1 MRASERVNF
10 FQSIPSLKNSMPN
23 HYQTNHSSAVGLHDI
38 LYALRRRRVLI
49 VSLAL
54 CGLLLAAWMHFSRKP
69 VYASDAK
76 LLVRY
81 VLERGAVDPYE
92 ARQNPGA
99 AKADQVIQTEIEI
112 LTSMDLA
119 LDVAR
124 DVGVEK
130 ISPGLQGERDLEK
143 AAAELLGQLNVAVGQ
158 SNNVLLVKYSHGD
171 PAVTKEVL
179 HNLMDA
185 YFQKHLLIHRS
196 AAAFDLIA
204 NQTKEVK
211 EKLGKTEEKLNKL
224 RTESGITSLGE
235 ATGTLA
241 SQRAATNEELIKVRA
256 EYAEQQAKIESLR
269 QKPLGAGGRV
279 TGPSDPASGITPS
292 VLAEYRVNLEM
303 LDFLRKRDIELRI
316 KFKPGNRLLELNRS
330 QIGQCESKRQ
340 ALVAAFPMLATGTK
354 DDSNN
359 PLWSQSIEQARLA
372 AYAAKIK
379 VFENHLKEI
388 FTQFSEQYA
397 IGSRIEELE
406 RQRQMEDAE
415 YRNLEANLKNA
426 KVDQTLDPSRM
437 PNITIVQQPTEPFRY
452 YDEREN
458 KIIMGLAGG
467 GISLGL
473 ALALLM
479 ELLLDKR
486 VKRPDE
492 IERRLSIP
500 LMSCIPYLR
509 DADRGNFLTYSGTPL
524 LGNSDEAAPPGDPNA
539 DDARHFILPYAET
552 IRDRVIFDFEANRI
566 THKPKLIAVT
576 SLCAG
581 SGTTTIAAGLAK
593 SFSEIPGA
601 KVLWVDLSAF
611 DPGGDENADDK
622 KCPLNRA
629 LRMAESPNFAEN
641 ERSLFHASG
650 DGIGPGTRGINAV
663 QFSRMLPEMQDSP
676 YDYIIFEM
684 PSIEKSGR
692 TLTMAAL
699 MDKVVLVLDA
709 ENTIKDMLVWTYS
722 ELTKGKADVSCVF
735 NKARSDVPSWLC
747 AN

>member
-1 MRASERVNF
+1 
-10 FQSIPSLKNSMPN
+10 MPN

-143 AAAELLGQLNVAVGQ
+143 AAAELLCQLNVAVGQ

-171 PAVTKEVL
+171 PSVTKEVL

-185 YFQKHLLIHRS
+185 YFQKHLLINRS

-224 RTESGITSLGE
+224 RTESGINSLGE

-269 QKPLGAGGRV
+269 QKPTGAGDRV

-340 ALVAAFPMLATGTK
+340 ALVAAYPMLAAGTK

-359 PLWSQSIEQARLA
+359 TLWSQSIEQARLA

-388 FTQFSEQYA
+388 STQFSEQYA

-426 KVDQTLDPSRM
+426 RVDQTLDPSRM

-452 YDEREN
+452 YD
-458 KIIMGLAGG
+458 
-467 GISLGL
+467 
-473 ALALLM
+473 
-479 ELLLDKR
+479 
-486 VKRPDE
+486 
-492 IERRLSIP
+492 
-500 LMSCIPYLR
+500 
-509 DADRGNFLTYSGTPL
+509 
-524 LGNSDEAAPPGDPNA
+524 
-539 DDARHFILPYAET
+539 
-552 IRDRVIFDFEANRI
+552 
-566 THKPKLIAVT
+566 
-576 SLCAG
+576 
-581 SGTTTIAAGLAK
+581 
-593 SFSEIPGA
+593 
-601 KVLWVDLSAF
+601 
-611 DPGGDENADDK
+611 
-622 KCPLNRA
+622 
-629 LRMAESPNFAEN
+629 
-641 ERSLFHASG
+641 
-650 DGIGPGTRGINAV
+650 
-663 QFSRMLPEMQDSP
+663 
-676 YDYIIFEM
+676 
-684 PSIEKSGR
+684 
-692 TLTMAAL
+692 
-699 MDKVVLVLDA
+699 
-709 ENTIKDMLVWTYS
+709 
-722 ELTKGKADVSCVF
+722 
-735 NKARSDVPSWLC
+735 
-747 AN
+747 

>member
-1 MRASERVNF
+1 MHAYH
-10 FQSIPSLKNSMPN
+10 PAPN
-23 HYQTNHSSAVGLHDI
+23 HTGIGIHDI
-38 LYALRRRRVLI
+38 LHALKRRRVL
-49 VSLAL
+49 VLTLSLL
-54 CGLLLAAWMHFSRKP
+54 GILLAALVHFARKP
-69 VYASDAK
+69 VYESEAK

-92 ARQNPGA
+92 SRQNPGA

-119 LDVAR
+119 LDVANE
-124 DVGVEK
+124 VGIKK
-130 ISPGLQGERDLEK
+130 IAPDAWGANALEL
-143 AAAELLGQLNVAVGQ
+143 AAAEILENLKVVVGQ
-158 SNNVLLVKYSHGD
+158 SNNVLLVKYAHED
-171 PAVTKEVL
+171 REVTRAVL
-179 HNLMDA
+179 HKLLDA

-204 NQTKEVK
+204 MQTKEVRA
-211 EKLGKTEEKLNKL
+211 KLKTTEEKLNKL
-224 RTESGITSLGE
+224 RTDSGITSLGE

-241 SQRAATNEELIKVRA
+241 NQRASTNDELIKVRA
-256 EYAEQQAKIESLR
+256 EYAEQQAKLESLR
-269 QKPLGAGGRV
+269 RKPPGEGETSVPVGRV
-279 TGPSDPASGITPS
+279 NPAAGITPS

-330 QIGQCESKRQ
+330 QISQCESKRQ
-340 ALVAAFPMLATGTK
+340 ALVAAYPMLAADTRSEAG
-354 DDSNN
+354 N
-359 PLWSQSIEQARLA
+359 PAWSQAIEQARLA

-388 FTQFSEQYA
+388 SKQFSEQYA
-397 IGSRIEELE
+397 IGSQIEELE

-415 YRNLEANLKNA
+415 YRSLEANLKNA

-437 PNITIVQQPTEPFRY
+437 PNISIVQQPTEPSKN
-452 YDEREN
+452 YDEHGN
-458 KIIMGLAGG
+458 KLVLGLAGG
-467 GISLGL
+467 GMSLGL
-473 ALALLM
+473 GLALLM

-486 VKRPDE
+486 VRRPDD

-509 DADRGNFLTYSGTPL
+509 GTARAGLIAYGGPPL
-524 LGNSDEAAPPGDPNA
+524 LGCSDDDDEPEGPDPNGA
-539 DDARHFILPYAET
+539 KSFILPYTET
-552 IRDRVIFDFEANRI
+552 IRDRVIFDFDANRI

-576 SLCAG
+576 SLCSG
-581 SGTTTIAAGLAK
+581 SGTSTIAAGLAK

-601 KVLWVDLSAF
+601 KVLWVDLSTF
-611 DPGGDENADDK
+611 DPGADGKPDETK
-622 KCPLNRA
+622 WPLNRA
-629 LRMAESPNFAEN
+629 LRMAASPSFAHN
-641 ERSLFHASG
+641 ECSLFHASG
-650 DGIGPGTRGINAV
+650 DTEEGTDARGINAV

-699 MDKVVLVLDA
+699 MDKVILVLDA
-709 ENTIKDMLVWTYS
+709 ENTVKDMLVWTYS

-735 NKARSDVPSWLC
+735 NKASSDVPSWLC

>member
-1 MRASERVNF
+1 MV
-10 FQSIPSLKNSMPN
+10 ISL
-23 HYQTNHSSAVGLHDI
+23 TI
-38 LYALRRRRVLI
+38 LGIL
-49 VSLAL
+49 LA
-54 CGLLLAAWMHFSRKP
+54 GLLHFSRKP

-124 DVGVEK
+124 DVGVEN
-130 ISPGLQGERDLEK
+130 ISPGLEGERDIEK
-143 AAAELLGQLNVAVGQ
+143 AAAELLSHLKVVVGQ

-179 HNLMDA
+179 HKLMDA

-196 AAAFDLIA
+196 AAAFDIIA

-211 EKLGKTEEKLNKL
+211 QKLSQTEEKLNKL

-241 SQRAATNEELIKVRA
+241 NQRASTNEELIKVRA

-269 QKPLGAGGRV
+269 KRPSGGSGSAAGP
-279 TGPSDPASGITPS
+279 TGPSDPASGITPA

-316 KFKPGNRLLELNRS
+316 KFRPGNRLLELNRS

-340 ALVAAFPMLATGTK
+340 ALVAAYPMLAAGGK
-354 DDSNN
+354 DDSDS
-359 PLWSQSIEQARLA
+359 PLWSQSLEQARLA
-372 AYAAKIK
+372 SYAAKIK

-388 FTQFSEQYA
+388 STQFSEQYA

-467 GISLGL
+467 GMSLGL
-473 ALALLM
+473 GLALLM

-486 VKRPDE
+486 VRRPDD

-500 LMSCIPYLR
+500 LMSCIPHLR
-509 DADRGNFLTYSGTPL
+509 EQARGGLLPYSGTPL
-524 LGNSDEAAPPGDPNA
+524 LGNDDGSEDSGGPGGDNA
-539 DDARHFILPYAET
+539 RSFILPYTET
-552 IRDRVIFDFEANRI
+552 IRDRVIFDFDANRI

-576 SLCAG
+576 SLCSG
-581 SGTTTIAAGLAK
+581 SGTSTIAAGLAK

-601 KVLWVDLSAF
+601 KVLWVDLSTF
-611 DPGGDENADDK
+611 DPDEDRKSDGAK
-622 KCPLNRA
+622 WPLNRA
-629 LRMAESPNFAEN
+629 LRMAASPSFAHN
-641 ERSLFHASG
+641 DRSLFHASG
-650 DGIGPGTRGINAV
+650 DTEEGTDARGINAV
-663 QFSRMLPEMQDSP
+663 QFSRMLPELQDSP

-684 PSIEKSGR
+684 PSVEKSGR

-699 MDKVVLVLDA
+699 MDKVILVLDA
-709 ENTIKDMLVWTYS
+709 ENTVKDMLVWTYS

-735 NKARSDVPSWLC
+735 NKANSDVPSWLC

>member
-1 MRASERVNF
+1 MHAY
-10 FQSIPSLKNSMPN
+10 QPSA
-23 HYQTNHSSAVGLHDI
+23 NHSGIGIHDI
-38 LYALRRRRVLI
+38 FHALKRRRVMVL
-49 VSLAL
+49 SLSI
-54 CGLLLAAWMHFSRKP
+54 CGILLASLVHFSRKP
-69 VYASDAK
+69 VYASEAK

-81 VLERGAVDPYE
+81 VLERGVVDPYE

-99 AKADQVIQTEIEI
+99 NKADQVIQTEIEI

-119 LDVAR
+119 LEVAR
-124 DVGVEK
+124 DVGVGK
-130 ISPGLQGERDLEK
+130 ISPGLEGESGLES
-143 AAAELLGQLNVAVGQ
+143 AAAELLGNLKVVVGQ
-158 SNNVLLVKYSHGD
+158 SNNVLLVKYSHED
-171 PAVTKEVL
+171 REVTKAVL
-179 HNLMDA
+179 HKLMDA

-204 NQTKEVK
+204 IQTNEVK
-211 EKLGKTEEKLNKL
+211 EKLNKTEEKLNKL

-241 SQRAATNEELIKVRA
+241 NQRASTNDELIKVRA

-269 QKPLGAGGRV
+269 QKPAEDNSRASM
-279 TGPSDPASGITPS
+279 PSNSSDPASGITPS
-292 VLAEYRVNLEM
+292 VFAEYRVNLEM

-330 QIGQCESKRQ
+330 QIAQCESKRQ
-340 ALVAAFPMLATGTK
+340 ALVAAYPMLTTEIK

-359 PLWSQSIEQARLA
+359 PMWSQSLERARLA
-372 AYAAKIK
+372 SYAAKIK

-388 FTQFSEQYA
+388 SRQFSEQYA
-397 IGSRIEELE
+397 VGSRIEELE

-467 GISLGL
+467 GMSLGL
-473 ALALLM
+473 GLALLM

-492 IERRLSIP
+492 IERKLSIP

-509 DADRGNFLTYSGTPL
+509 NSGGGFLTFGGTPL
-524 LGNSDEAAPPGDPNA
+524 LGNGDDLVLPDDPDA
-539 DDARHFILPYAET
+539 DHAKHSILPYAET
-552 IRDRVIFDFEANRI
+552 IRDRVIFDFESNRI

-576 SLCAG
+576 SLSSG
-581 SGTTTIAAGLAK
+581 SGTSTIAAGLAK

-601 KVLWVDLSAF
+601 KVLCVDLSAF
-611 DPGGDENADDK
+611 DSAGDGKNDGRK
-622 KCPLNRA
+622 WPLNRA
-629 LRMAESPNFAEN
+629 LQMAASPSFAHN

-650 DGIGPGTRGINAV
+650 DTEEGADARGINAV
-663 QFSRMLPEMQDSP
+663 QFSRMLPDMQDSP

-684 PSIEKSGR
+684 PSVEKSGR

-699 MDKVVLVLDA
+699 MDKVILVLDA
-709 ENTIKDMLVWTYS
+709 ENTVKDMLVWTYS

-735 NKARSDVPSWLC
+735 NKASSDVPSWLC

>member
-1 MRASERVNF
+1 
-10 FQSIPSLKNSMPN
+10 
-23 HYQTNHSSAVGLHDI
+23 D
-38 LYALRRRRVLI
+38 
-49 VSLAL
+49 
-54 CGLLLAAWMHFSRKP
+54 
-69 VYASDAK
+69 
-76 LLVRY
+76 
-81 VLERGAVDPYE
+81 
-92 ARQNPGA
+92 
-99 AKADQVIQTEIEI
+99 
-112 LTSMDLA
+112 
-119 LDVAR
+119 
-124 DVGVEK
+124 
-130 ISPGLQGERDLEK
+130 
-143 AAAELLGQLNVAVGQ
+143 
-158 SNNVLLVKYSHGD
+158 
-171 PAVTKEVL
+171 
-179 HNLMDA
+179 
-185 YFQKHLLIHRS
+185 
-196 AAAFDLIA
+196 
-204 NQTKEVK
+204 
-211 EKLGKTEEKLNKL
+211 
-224 RTESGITSLGE
+224 SGITSLAE

-241 SQRAATNEELIKVRA
+241 SQRASTNEELIKVRA
-256 EYAEQQAKIESLR
+256 EFAQQQAKIDSMR
-269 QKPLGAGGRV
+269 QKPQDGSARS
-279 TGPSDPASGITPS
+279 TAPSGPNDPESGITPA
-292 VLAEYRVNLEM
+292 VLAEYRVNLDM

-316 KFKPGNRLLELNRS
+316 KFKPGNRLLELNRN

-340 ALVAAFPMLATGTK
+340 ALVAAYPMLAAGTK
-354 DDSNN
+354 DDAEN

-372 AYAAKIK
+372 AFAAKIK

-388 FTQFSEQYA
+388 STQFSEQYA

-467 GISLGL
+467 GVSLGL

-492 IERRLSIP
+492 IEKRLSIP
-500 LMSCIPYLR
+500 LISCIPYLR
-509 DADRGNFLTYSGTPL
+509 DADRGGFLPYGGTPL
-524 LGNSDEAAPPGDPNA
+524 LGNGDDLAPPSDPYA
-539 DDARHFILPYAET
+539 GDARRFILPYAET
-552 IRDRVIFDFEANRI
+552 IRDRVIFDFEANRV

-601 KVLWVDLSAF
+601 KVLWVDLSSF
-611 DPGGDENADDK
+611 DSSADEHADAQ
-622 KCPLNRA
+622 KCPLNHA
-629 LRMAESPNFAEN
+629 LRMAENPSFAN
-641 ERSLFHASG
+641 NDRSLFHASA
-650 DGIGPGTRGINAV
+650 DGLAPGVRGINAV
-663 QFSRMLPEMQDSP
+663 QFSRMLPEMHDSP

-684 PSIEKSGR
+684 PSVEKSGR

>member
-1 MRASERVNF
+1 
-10 FQSIPSLKNSMPN
+10 
-23 HYQTNHSSAVGLHDI
+23 
-38 LYALRRRRVLI
+38 
-49 VSLAL
+49 
-54 CGLLLAAWMHFSRKP
+54 
-69 VYASDAK
+69 
-76 LLVRY
+76 
-81 VLERGAVDPYE
+81 
-92 ARQNPGA
+92 
-99 AKADQVIQTEIEI
+99 
-112 LTSMDLA
+112 
-119 LDVAR
+119 
-124 DVGVEK
+124 
-130 ISPGLQGERDLEK
+130 
-143 AAAELLGQLNVAVGQ
+143 
-158 SNNVLLVKYSHGD
+158 
-171 PAVTKEVL
+171 
-179 HNLMDA
+179 
-185 YFQKHLLIHRS
+185 
-196 AAAFDLIA
+196 
-204 NQTKEVK
+204 
-211 EKLGKTEEKLNKL
+211 L

-235 ATGTLA
+235 ATATLA

-269 QKPLGAGGRV
+269 QKPTGAGDRV

-340 ALVAAFPMLATGTK
+340 ALVAAYPMLAAGTK

-388 FTQFSEQYA
+388 STQFSEQYA

-426 KVDQTLDPSRM
+426 RVDQTLDPSRM

-509 DADRGNFLTYSGTPL
+509 DADRRNFLTFGGTPL
-524 LGNSDEAAPPGDPNA
+524 LGNGDEVAPPGDPHA
-539 DDARHFILPYAET
+539 GDARHFILPYAET

>member
-1 MRASERVNF
+1 
-10 FQSIPSLKNSMPN
+10 MPN
-23 HYQTNHSSAVGLHDI
+23 HYQSNHSTAVGFHDI

-49 VSLAL
+49 TSLAL
-54 CGLLLAAWMHFSRKP
+54 CGLLLAAWVHLSRNP

-81 VLERGAVDPYE
+81 VLERGSVDPYE
-92 ARQNPGA
+92 MQQNPGA

-119 LDVAR
+119 LQVAR
-124 DVGVEK
+124 DVGVGK
-130 ISPGLQGERDLEK
+130 ISPNLEGEGDVER
-143 AAAELLGQLNVAVGQ
+143 AAAELLAHLKVVVGQ
-158 SNNVLLVKYSHGD
+158 SNNVLLVKYSHED
-171 PAVTKEVL
+171 SAVTKEVL
-179 HNLMDA
+179 HELMDA

-196 AAAFDLIA
+196 AAAFDLVA
-204 NQTKEVK
+204 KQADEVK
-211 EKLGKTEEKLNKL
+211 KKLSQTEEKLNKL
-224 RTESGITSLGE
+224 RTESGIISLGE

-241 SQRAATNEELIKVRA
+241 SQRAATNDELIKVRA
-256 EYAEQQAKIESLR
+256 AYAEQQAKIDSLR
-269 QKPLGAGGRV
+269 QKPSGGAARSAV
-279 TGPSDPASGITPS
+279 PSGPSDPASGITPS
-292 VLAEYRVNLEM
+292 VLAEYRVTLEM

-340 ALVAAFPMLATGTK
+340 ALVAAYPMLAVGTK
-354 DDSNN
+354 DDSEN
-359 PLWSQSIEQARLA
+359 PLWSQSMEQARLA

-379 VFENHLKEI
+379 VFENHIKEI
-388 FTQFSEQYA
+388 STQFSEQYA
-397 IGSRIEELE
+397 VGSRIEELE

-452 YDEREN
+452 YDEGEN

-500 LMSCIPYLR
+500 LISCIPYLR
-509 DADRGNFLTYSGTPL
+509 DANRGGFLAYGGTPL
-524 LGNSDEAAPPGDPNA
+524 LGNGGDLAPPEDPYSG
-539 DDARHFILPYAET
+539 DARRFILPYAET
-552 IRDRVIFDFEANRI
+552 IRDRVIFDFEANRV

-593 SFSEIPGA
+593 SFSEIPGS

-611 DPGGDENADDK
+611 DPGSDDHADAQ
-622 KCPLNRA
+622 KCPLNHA
-629 LRMAESPNFAEN
+629 LRMAENPGFADN
-641 ERSLFHASG
+641 DRSLFHAST
-650 DGIGPGTRGINAV
+650 DGMGPGARGINAV
-663 QFSRMLPEMQDSP
+663 QFSRLLPEMQDSP

-692 TLTMAAL
+692 TLTMAAM

-735 NKARSDVPSWLC
+735 NKARADVPSWLC